1 MYIILGVS
9 EMKQSW
15 LLAAFCLI
23 CSISA
28 ISTASP
34 ASGETIDL
42 GPAQISMDL
51 ASIGDC
57 TVEKESSSTA
67 DHNEK
72 GVDFTY
78 AIYPA
83 TITAE
88 DTSGQVLVEVHEM
101 SASMPLD
108 EAISSRDTAT
118 GLEHC
123 IEQSELVPRRSAI
136 QTEPY
141 QINGHEGILAKID
154 EGGSDQMYIVAY
166 SPDQKDGSG
175 TIVCIVGSNFP
186 WQTTKAIFDSIEART
201 V

>member
-1 MYIILGVS
+1 
-9 EMKQSW
+9 MKKSW

-28 ISTASP
+28 ISTAS
-34 ASGETIDL
+34 GETIDL
-42 GPAQISMDL
+42 GPAQISIDL
-51 ASIGDC
+51 ASIGDYS
-57 TVEKESSSTA
+57 VEKESSSTA

-72 GVDFTY
+72 GADFTY

-88 DTSGQVLVEVHEM
+88 ETSGQVHIEVHEM

-108 EAISSRDTAT
+108 SAISNRDAAT

-123 IEQSELVPRRSAI
+123 IEQSGLVPRRTAI

-154 EGGSDQMYIVAY
+154 EGGSDPMYIAAY

-186 WQTTKAIFDSIEART
+186 WQTTKAIFDSIETTA